1 MMKPGLLPALVA
13 AGLMLGADT
22 ALARDYILAPARPN
36 KLVVV
41 DTEKMAVD
49 KVVTLDDDAGP
60 MPMTPTV
67 DPTGKFAFVSINKTE
82 SIAKV
87 DLISGETVARVDL
100 STPEM
105 RVKNLF
111 GLALSPDG
119 KTIAAYQSPVKLELA
134 HFEVQPTQIT
144 LYNAEDL
151 TPIKTFPAPRQVT
164 LLMFSTDG
172 SKLYGL
178 GRSMYTFDAASGE
191 QLDERPVVA
200 WNTEKYNPSDVL
212 DVWSQY
218 ENSGVMVAPFYT
230 SLKDGNPEDPESF
243 RTGLLTLD
251 LATDEMKMRD
261 VRTMDVFYFSTAVSP
276 DKTRAY
282 GVYNV
287 LESFDLTKDE
297 PIKRVSLPHSYY
309 SINVASDNKT
319 IFISGA
325 MGNIAA
331 YDAETLERKA
341 DVELPDGASMSLSSV
356 RMFQRDE

>member
-1 MMKPGLLPALVA
+1 MTISGKIA
-13 AGLMLGADT
+13 
-22 ALARDYILAPARPN
+22 ALAASVALLAGAEVSAREYILAPARPN

-41 DTEKMAVD
+41 DTEKMAVE
-49 KVVTLDDDAGP
+49 KVVTLDADAGP

-87 DLISGETVARVDL
+87 DLVSGETVARVDL
-100 STPEM
+100 SQPGL

-119 KTIAAYQSPVKLELA
+119 RTIAAYQSPVKLEAA

-144 LYNAEDL
+144 LFNAADL
-151 TPIKTFPAPRQVT
+151 TPIKTFPAPRQIT
-164 LLMFSTDG
+164 LLMFSRDG
-172 SKLYGL
+172 TKLHGM
-178 GRSMYTFDAASGE
+178 GRNMYTFDATSGE
-191 QLDERPVVA
+191 QINERTISQ
-200 WNTEKYNPSDVL
+200 WESETYNIPDVL
-212 DVWSQY
+212 DVWSQH
-218 ENSGVMVAPFYT
+218 ENSGVMVTPFYT
-230 SLKDGNPEDPESF
+230 TKKAMDPADPEAY

-251 LATDEMKMRD
+251 LESDEMVMRD

-287 LESFDLTKDE
+287 LESFDLTKGAS
-297 PIKRVSLPHSYY
+297 IKRVPLPHSYY
-309 SINVASDNKT
+309 SINVSKDNKT
-319 IFISGA
+319 IFLSGA
-325 MGNIAA
+325 LGNIAA

-341 DVELPDGASMSLSSV
+341 AVDLPDGASMSLSSV
-356 RMFQRDE
+356 RIFHRDE